1 MRGDNKKA
9 VLGGVRL
16 ATLRA
21 FRSEQEAIYRA
32 ARPVSAKLADDAR
45 DGWVNGVPMQWMTDW
60 PMPYPLFIEHGAGS
74 RLVDVDGH
82 EYADFCL
89 GDTGAMFG
97 HASPPVVAA
106 ASAQATRGFTHMLP
120 TCDAAV
126 VGKLLRETFGLPV
139 WQVALTASDAN
150 RFALRVARAVTGRPK
165 ILVFNGCYHG
175 TVDEC
180 FVCLV
185 DGGARNRP
193 GMLGQF
199 VDLTSQ
205 AAVVEFNDL
214 PALEAALAAG
224 DIACVITEPVLTN
237 SSMVLPDPGF
247 HDELRRL
254 TRAAGTLLLIDETH
268 CISSGYGGYTR
279 VHGLEP
285 DLWVC
290 GKAIAGGVP
299 TAVWGMTEAV
309 AHGYEQA
316 LRDRPPGHSAIGTTL
331 AANAL
336 SLAALRANLDQVMT
350 PANYASMEA
359 RAERLATALNRDVAA
374 VGLPWHVARVGAR
387 IEFIFSPVPLRNGTE
402 AAATH
407 LPELEQAIHLGLLN
421 QGVLIAPFH
430 NMMLVSPATSDADA
444 DRLVAATAETLRRLM
459 GIDRRVSAQ

>member
-1 MRGDNKKA
+1 M

-16 ATLRA
+16 AILRA
-21 FRSEQEAIYRA
+21 FRSEQEEIYRE
-32 ARPVSAKLADDAR
+32 ARPISAGLADEAR
-45 DGWVNGVPMQWMTDW
+45 DVWVNGVPMQWMVDW
-60 PMPYPLFIEHGAGS
+60 PMPYPLFVEHGEGS

-82 EYADFCL
+82 EYVDFCL

-106 ASAQATRGFTHMLP
+106 ASAQAAQGFTHMLP
-120 TCDAAV
+120 TRAAAV
-126 VGKLLRETFGLPV
+126 VGRLLRETFGLPV
-139 WQVALTASDAN
+139 WQVALTATDAN
-150 RFALRVARAVTGRPK
+150 RSALRVARAITGRPR

-185 DGGARNRP
+185 DGLPQTRP

-199 VDLTSQ
+199 VDLTAQ
-205 AAVVEFNDL
+205 ATVIEFNDL
-214 PALEAALAAG
+214 PALEAALAG
-224 DIACVITEPVLTN
+224 HDIACVITEPVLTN

-279 VHGLEP
+279 VHGLDP

-290 GKAIAGGVP
+290 GKAIAGGIP
-299 TAVWGMTEAV
+299 TAVWGMTDAV
-309 AHGYEQA
+309 ARGYEQA
-316 LRDRPPGHSAIGTTL
+316 LRDKPPGHSAIGTTL

-336 SLAALRANLDQVMT
+336 SLAALRANLEQVMS
-350 PANYASMEA
+350 PMNYAVMET
-359 RAERLATALNRDVAA
+359 RAERLATALTRAVAA
-374 VGLPWHVARVGAR
+374 AGLPWHVARVGAR
-387 IEFIFSPVPLRNGTE
+387 IEFIFSALPLRNGSE
-402 AAATH
+402 AAAAH

-421 QGVLIAPFH
+421 RGVLIAPFH
-430 NMMLVSPATSDADA
+430 NMMLVSPTISEDDA
-444 DRLVAATAETLRRLM
+444 DRLVAATTEIL
-459 GIDRRVSAQ
+459 AQLVT